1 MKDRDVQCKNYNV
14 INIRQEKYIKMLTD
28 DLPVFHACI
37 GILQEELYVTLSIFR
52 QIYIAVGTGRCEM
65 N

>member
-28 DLPVFHACI
+28 DLPVFHDRI
-37 GILQEELYVTLSIFR
+37 GILQEELYVILSIFR

>member
-28 DLPVFHACI
+28 DLPVFRARI
-37 GILQEELYVTLSIFR
+37 GILQEELYMILGIFR
-52 QIYIAVGTGRCEM
+52 LIAFVKGI
-65 N
+65 

>member
-1 MKDRDVQCKNYNV
+1 
-14 INIRQEKYIKMLTD
+14 MLTD
-28 DLPVFHACI
+28 DLPVFRARI
-37 GILQEELYVTLSIFR
+37 GILQEELYMILSIFR